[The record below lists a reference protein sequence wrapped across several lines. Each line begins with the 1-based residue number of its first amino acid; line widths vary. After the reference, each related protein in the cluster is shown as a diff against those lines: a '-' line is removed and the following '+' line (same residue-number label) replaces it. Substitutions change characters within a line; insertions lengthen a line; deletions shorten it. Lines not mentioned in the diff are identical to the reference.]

1 VSGKQQRGTNP
12 GFGPASGH
20 LPSLSKDGKS
30 QFEPREA
37 AMSSE
42 IITPDPQPTA
52 ASTFDTERGLLIAV
66 LAMVI
71 LGVVG
76 VFLVTA

>member
-1 VSGKQQRGTNP
+1 
-12 GFGPASGH
+12 
-20 LPSLSKDGKS
+20 
-30 QFEPREA
+30 
-37 AMSSE
+37 MSSE